1 MVKFLANMAGNF
13 TGVKRLL
20 DFGENTMK
28 RKTIPKPRNPFVQH
42 LVKRKST
49 VHGKPYKVSRR
60 DAKVQ
65 LKRDCS
71 DKLNVFQNSLNGSVA
86 EMV

>member
-1 MVKFLANMAGNF
+1 
-13 TGVKRLL
+13 
-20 DFGENTMK
+20 MK
-28 RKTIPKPRNPFVQH
+28 TKTLIKQRNPFVQH
-42 LVKRKST
+42 LVKRKSS

-71 DKLNVFQNSLNGSVA
+71 DKLNVFPNSLNGPETTVGW
-86 EMV
+86 